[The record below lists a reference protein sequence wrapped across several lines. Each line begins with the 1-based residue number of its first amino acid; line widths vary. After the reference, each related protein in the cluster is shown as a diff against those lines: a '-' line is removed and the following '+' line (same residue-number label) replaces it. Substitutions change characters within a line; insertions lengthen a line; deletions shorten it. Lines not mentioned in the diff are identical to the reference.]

1 MSDLLNKREV
11 VPVLPT
17 AAPQEGLA
25 PAILLVVPK
34 RRLKN
39 MIGQVGMRWFDYC
52 DSLARESR

>member
-25 PAILLVVPK
+25 PASLLVVPK
-34 RRLKN
+34 GRLEN
-39 MIGQVGMRWFDYC
+39 MIGQVGMRWLV
-52 DSLARESR
+52 S